1 MLLGPLSGEE
11 SPFALVVHPFWIVVS
26 IVNFLILLYL
36 LRRFLWDPIGAV
48 LAERAEK
55 IREGLAAAEAAKRE
69 YLRMHQES
77 EALLRGARQEAQAIA
92 ERTTQAAEQAAADIV
107 ARARAEGERVRAKAQ
122 ADAEEARRQMLAELR
137 AEVAAIAV
145 LAASRILQREIDP
158 EKHRRLVEQTLE
170 EAAPE
175 FRAGG
180 A

>member
-1 MLLGPLSGEE
+1 MLFGYPLGEE
-11 SPFALVVHPFWIVVS
+11 NPFEIVVRPFWVLVS

-36 LRRFLWDPIGAV
+36 LRRFLWGPVGKV
-48 LAERAEK
+48 LADRAEK

-69 YLRMHQES
+69 RELMHQES
-77 EALLRGARQEAQAIA
+77 EALLRGARQEAQAMA
-92 ERTTQAAEQAAADIV
+92 ERTARAAEQAAAGIV
-107 ARARAEGERVRAKAQ
+107 ARARAEGERMRAKAQ
-122 ADAEEARRQMLAELR
+122 ADAEQARRQMLAELR

-145 LAASRILQREIDP
+145 FAASRILQREIDP